1 MNKYIKVLALF
12 FASLF
17 LITTVPLQAW
27 GAGENSFLAATAGS
41 TQTEA
46 AVADAGE
53 AAETDTGEAAEPD
66 AGVAAGT
73 NAGEAA
79 EPDAGEADGTA
90 SGESADHTEETASG
104 TEAKTYKVLSD
115 DSLWK
120 IAQDQYGDGSKW
132 NMIYEANKDEIHDP
146 GLIYPGQ
153 ELKIPN
159 AA

>member
-27 GAGENSFLAATAGS
+27 GAGENSFPAATAGS

-53 AAETDTGEAAEPD
+53 AAETDT
-66 AGVAAGT
+66 
-73 NAGEAA
+73 GEAA

-104 TEAKTYKVLSD
+104 TEAKTYKVLSG